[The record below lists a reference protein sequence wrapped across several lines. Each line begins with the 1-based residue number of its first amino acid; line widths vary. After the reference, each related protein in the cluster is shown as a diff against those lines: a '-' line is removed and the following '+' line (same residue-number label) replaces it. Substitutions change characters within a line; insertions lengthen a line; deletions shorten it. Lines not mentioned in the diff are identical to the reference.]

1 VAHAIGRNAVGH
13 NAIGLIETKSVVRGI
28 EAADALVKAAAV
40 DIIQS
45 TSACPGKW
53 LVLFGG
59 DVSAVQSAAE
69 VGRKAARESLI
80 DSLVVANAHPS
91 IFPALTSSAE
101 VSIQGGALGIIET
114 FTAAA
119 TLVAA
124 DTAAKAAAVELVEIR
139 IAWALGGKAFVL
151 FTGEV
156 SAVRAALE
164 AAALRPEQEGVLVA
178 ATVIPA
184 PHEDVLQSL
193 L

>member
-1 VAHAIGRNAVGH
+1 M
-13 NAIGLIETKSVVRGI
+13 RGI

-59 DVSAVQSAAE
+59 NISAVQSAVEA
-69 VGRKAARESLI
+69 GRRAAKESLI
-80 DSLVVANAHPS
+80 DSLVLANVHPA

-101 VSIQGGALGIIET
+101 VSARGGALGIIET

-139 IAWALGGKAFVL
+139 LAWALGGKAFVL
-151 FTGEV
+151 FAGEV
-156 SAVRAALE
+156 SAVRAAME

-178 ATVIPA
+178 SAVIPA
-184 PHEDVLQSL
+184 PHEDVLRSL